1 MEQSK
6 VPYWVPGVG
15 KLSARTRQQQQLGP
29 AFSCHQQP
37 HASSFLAPTLLFC
50 FPCPPRPSQVSTPLL
65 VQSLAQL
72 DIPTFTQ
79 SAPHSLK
86 ALSVPVLW
94 PQHQRCESPPYA
106 RKPVRIISFHLPLNP
121 TKEVLSSS
129 SCRWESTGPIQ
140 CAGHTISE
148 RMYALENLTPKP
160 ICFFSPIRIM
170 AQFTKTQPGT
180 LCFYPLF
187 LFIVNKTPKVM
198 TADRSMIN
206 KKCDA
211 LILRKVSVLSISSKC
226 LRQSCE
232 MSKKQVRIV
241 C

>member
-1 MEQSK
+1 M
-6 VPYWVPGVG
+6 PGNLCKSSHFIFTSTLRRRYCHPHLVDE
-15 KLSARTRQQQQLGP
+15 KAQVLYNVQATQLGEE
-29 AFSCHQQP
+29 FMHWKIS
-37 HASSFLAPTLLFC
+37 L
-50 FPCPPRPSQVSTPLL
+50 
-65 VQSLAQL
+65 QS
-72 DIPTFTQ
+72 PF
-79 SAPHSLK
+79 
-86 ALSVPVLW
+86 V
-94 PQHQRCESPPYA
+94 
-106 RKPVRIISFHLPLNP
+106 
-121 TKEVLSSS
+121 
-129 SCRWESTGPIQ
+129 
-140 CAGHTISE
+140 
-148 RMYALENLTPKP
+148 
-160 ICFFSPIRIM
+160 FFSPIRIM

-198 TADRSMIN
+198 TADRSMIS